1 MPSRKG
7 SIAAVS
13 REKKD
18 RVLPGGR
25 GSRPNTNSR
34 VTKPAAAKSARSP
47 SKPKP
52 KRLGRPFKMPPKS
65 DSSQPQSRSTS
76 VAQSPAVLSLASTP
90 APRPL
95 SMLEVLPVEVIEQIF
110 LYSLNLNLPRASPV
124 IAAAVS
130 REKIYNLLIILAFWD
145 DPLTNPGSEPI
156 NRILAPLDYV
166 PLTLEQRGPLQEA
179 VFRCR
184 WCTMERV
191 REQIPKIIILTIH
204 RQWFNMGIT
213 MKPEERAAL
222 DKFMN
227 REDDS
232 VCIFHGEGPPMK
244 FAAHCQHPE
253 LLRLSRIPGPHK
265 YELHIKPMVIVQ
277 VRSETTKSIVAW
289 PALSIL
295 KFPNH
300 LLRGR
305 KTGFTADDVMYLEML
320 RMCSDNF
327 AQNDTPLLPST
338 VSTVDRTVLHEGVG
352 TAIRTQNYNA
362 LISLLKIDE
371 YIFRFHMSR
380 QGRPVCYTIPSDHFL
395 TVTRVGR
402 DKPHLNAAF
411 FEALVRASAE
421 SIPANAPEILQWTLE
436 NVRLAQRNPNAYN
449 EINGKFAH
457 WLSNFVLRLPE
468 QLDYTQGFPQGQ
480 LFNCGQLDPLDVEA
494 CRFIEEV
501 LEPLRDPPRN
511 WMLESQFRIDAW
523 WVRKSGP
530 RKK

>member
-1 MPSRKG
+1 
-7 SIAAVS
+7 
-13 REKKD
+13 
-18 RVLPGGR
+18 
-25 GSRPNTNSR
+25 
-34 VTKPAAAKSARSP
+34 
-47 SKPKP
+47 
-52 KRLGRPFKMPPKS
+52 
-65 DSSQPQSRSTS
+65 
-76 VAQSPAVLSLASTP
+76 
-90 APRPL
+90 
-95 SMLEVLPVEVIEQIF
+95 MLEVLPVEVIEQIF

-130 REKIYNLLIILAFWD
+130 REKIYNILIVLAFWD
-145 DPLTNPGSEPI
+145 DSPTNPHSEAI

-166 PLTLEQRGPLQEA
+166 PLTREQRGPLQEA
-179 VFRCR
+179 VFHCR

-191 REQIPKIIILTIH
+191 REQIPKIIILTVH
-204 RQWFNMGIT
+204 RQWFDMGIT

-222 DKFMN
+222 DAFMN

-232 VCIFHGEGPPMK
+232 VCVFHGEGPPPMK
-244 FAAHCQHPE
+244 VAAHCQHPE
-253 LLRLSRIPGPHK
+253 MLRLSRNPGPHK
-265 YELHIKPMVIVQ
+265 YELHIKPMVTVQ
-277 VRSETTKSIVAW
+277 VRSETMKSIVAW

-327 AQNDTPLLPST
+327 AENDTPLVPST
-338 VSTVDRTVLHEGVG
+338 ISTVDRTVLHEGVG
-352 TAIRTQNYNA
+352 NAIRTQNYNA

-380 QGRPVCYTIPSDHFL
+380 QGRPVYYTIPSDHFL
-395 TVTRVGR
+395 AVTRVGR
-402 DKPHLNAAF
+402 DKPHLNVAF
-411 FEALVRASAE
+411 LEALVRASAE

-436 NVRLAQRNPNAYN
+436 NVRLANRYPDAYH
-449 EINGKFAH
+449 EINGKFAR

-468 QLDYTQGFPQGQ
+468 QLDYTQGLSHGQ

-501 LEPLRDPPRN
+501 LEPLRAPLRN

-523 WVRKSGP
+523 WVKKSGP
-530 RKK
+530 MKEMR